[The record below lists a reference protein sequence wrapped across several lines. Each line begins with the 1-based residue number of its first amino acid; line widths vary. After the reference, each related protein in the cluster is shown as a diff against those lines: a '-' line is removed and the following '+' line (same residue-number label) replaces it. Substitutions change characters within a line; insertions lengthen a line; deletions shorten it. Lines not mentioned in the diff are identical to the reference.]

1 MTWLALR
8 AFIATPLG
16 RYLIIAALV
25 VSAAFAA
32 GWHERNVGWNER
44 DVQAKQEIVSLNK
57 SWVDAE
63 AAAIGKAKAD
73 AKVKEIESK
82 KLQDAI
88 ELKHK
93 KDIAHVKDQAARD
106 IESIRAGALQL
117 RVSTSIC
124 NGSADVPGPPGG
136 DASGASRGLPEP
148 LTERLYGV
156 ANTANT
162 LVADYNACKAIVEQ
176 DRALPT
182 TKGVP

>member
-73 AKVKEIESK
+73 AKAKEDLQAK
-82 KLQDAI
+82 KFLTLQSDYQKEHARAN
-88 ELKHK
+88 KA
-93 KDIAHVKDQAARD
+93 DTDRAAAVR
-106 IESIRAGALQL
+106 L
-117 RVSTSIC
+117 RLTTSIC
-124 NGSADVPGPPGG
+124 PSSPNLPDATATAAGSDGATGG
-136 DASGASRGLPEP
+136 EFLGSVDSAFLKSEAIRANEVVRE
-148 LTERLYGV
+148 LTLCQSTLISERPVSDELG
-156 ANTANT
+156 
-162 LVADYNACKAIVEQ
+162 K
-176 DRALPT
+176 
-182 TKGVP
+182 